1 MGVKMEKVIIRSKI
15 SAHPSSNYV
24 NRHYKNEA
32 KKNINTLLSIVY
44 DDNESYEKL
53 INEYNNT
60 INGENSSFFLCAYLL
75 KNGYAVVLDS
85 HITLYKLC
93 VPSEEEDE
101 SKILWS
107 YYSSSKYL
115 GDTCWFSDNE
125 ILMDLSSLSIVDF
138 LLKYKGL

>member
-1 MGVKMEKVIIRSKI
+1 MGVKMEKVIIRSKK

-24 NRHYKNEA
+24 NRHYKKEA
-32 KKNINTLLSIVY
+32 TKNIDALLAIVY

-53 INEYNNT
+53 INEYNNI
-60 INGENSSFFLCAYLL
+60 INGGNSSLFLCAYLL

-93 VPSEEEDE
+93 MRSEEDE
-101 SKILWS
+101 GKILWS

-115 GDTCWFSDNE
+115 GDTWWFSDNE